1 MIKYPLNVTIDSNV
15 FDANKYDLADDSTLS
30 LLVSYV
36 EKGKIKVILSNIV
49 VNEMSKHIQGKAY
62 EIAAKM
68 NNLQKDIKKNY
79 AEGLMINVG
88 MEHLLVKANRKELA
102 ERAISAL
109 NEFLCKLRPEMLDSS
124 AVNVEKIFE
133 DYFAF
138 RPPFENND
146 KKRKEFPDAFI
157 AAEIKERFKNGEQ
170 LAIISADNGFKQACN
185 VSDSFL
191 FFDSLGELYDA
202 INKEEKCY
210 KEGVEFID
218 KYRVQICQSVETF
231 ILEND
236 CIDVIGMSYDKDGI
250 SEGYDYSET
259 ILESIADV
267 DCRIH
272 TIDEI
277 SEGQVY
283 ATIVCTAKIEVDCYY
298 EDYDNAAWDSESK
311 SYIYLETKQIKEKHK
326 ARFAVKIKFDL
337 ETAEYQLSKF
347 VVILGG
353 DSRKERIEIE
363 NNEFYDYTEE
373 LQDMYRESVGMR
385 SLDKY
390 DYFLEE
396 HLSCSKMK
404 EEIVNRF
411 ETINALKS
419 NFEDVII
426 AYEDIIE
433 VLKKKPDEAK
443 KKIPQILEK
452 TDEITD
458 VSFDMED
465 DDVSDVL
472 EWIEERYR
480 EIANISCQENLP
492 DDIVFGDRITFCDAE
507 ENVYTLDVDEINI
520 KPSEGGEEYI
530 YIRLF
535 NNSAE
540 YVKQGYV
547 KLTVGYLNHDEDGGI
562 ADGLSDDIEYYY
574 EKIINEMDDVIDGL
588 NKLLEKHNKLKVML
602 QDII

>member
-1 MIKYPLNVTIDSNV
+1 
-15 FDANKYDLADDSTLS
+15 
-30 LLVSYV
+30 
-36 EKGKIKVILSNIV
+36 
-49 VNEMSKHIQGKAY
+49 
-62 EIAAKM
+62 
-68 NNLQKDIKKNY
+68 
-79 AEGLMINVG
+79 

-102 ERAISAL
+102 ESAISNL
-109 NEFLCKLRPEMLDSS
+109 NEFLSKLKPEILDSS

-133 DYFAF
+133 DCFAF

-157 AAEIKERFKNGEQ
+157 AAEIKERFKSGEQ

-210 KEGVEFID
+210 NEAVEFISN
-218 KYRVQICQSVETF
+218 YSVQICHSVEKF

-236 CIDVIGMSYDKDGI
+236 CIDVIGMSCDKDGI

-259 ILESIADV
+259 ILESITDI

-277 SEGQVY
+277 SEEQVY

-298 EDYDNAAWDSESK
+298 EDYNNAAWDSETET
-311 SYIYLETKQIKEKHK
+311 YLYLETKQVKEKHK

-337 ETAEYQLSKF
+337 DSKKYELSKF

-353 DSRKERIEIE
+353 NSRKERVEIE
-363 NNEFYDYTEE
+363 NDEIYDYAKEY
-373 LQDMYRESVGMR
+373 QDMYRESVGMR

-390 DYFLEE
+390 DDFIEE
-396 HLSCSKMK
+396 QFSSSKMK
-404 EEIVNRF
+404 EEMVNRF
-411 ETINALKS
+411 EIMNTLKS
-419 NFEDVII
+419 SFEEVVIT
-426 AYEDIIE
+426 YEDFIE
-433 VLKKKPDEAK
+433 SVKRKPSKAK
-443 KKIPQILEK
+443 KIISEILRSL
-452 TDEITD
+452 DEID
-458 VSFDMED
+458 KLLLVEKS
-465 DDVSDVL
+465 DDVSGILD
-472 EWIEERYR
+472 WIKELYC
-480 EIANISCQENLP
+480 EIENISSQEDLP
-492 DDIVFGDRITFCDAE
+492 DDILFGDIITFLDAE
-507 ENVYTLDVDEINI
+507 GNIYTMEMDEIDI
-520 KPSEGGEEYI
+520 RPSEGGEEYI

-540 YVKQGYV
+540 EFVKGYV
-547 KLTVGYLNHDEDGGI
+547 KLTVGYLNYDEDGGI
-562 ADGLSDDIEYYY
+562 ANGLSDDVEYYY
-574 EKIINEMDDVIDGL
+574 EKITKELDDVIAGL
-588 NKLLEKHNKLKVML
+588 NRLLEKHNKLNGIL